1 METLNETFV
10 FTAQQP
16 LNCSMNVDLSKDM
29 EKSVSAKRA
38 RTDPD
43 VAGRDD
49 VAGVNVRKETMG
61 RDMVDKISSPY
72 GPWLLV
78 TYGKQGNKNV
88 RGRYGR
94 NGNGSSGVVEKNGP
108 AGRIVGN
115 STGKKGE
122 GGFEQ
127 DKLGKTPQLSFGNKD
142 NYSSVKIP
150 TNSSKQSGSR
160 FDILSDDA
168 GVMLTDDELLANNNS
183 SGSSSHKE
191 KVALNEITNCVGI
204 SDNNVTRKIVQGS
217 RKNIKKKDK
226 MTTVYGQVNSMP
238 FTKKGNSNYKSSN
251 NYLKPVSKI
260 VEGEII
266 DIANVLRQLHTDVKD
281 FQTQFTENVEVAQDV
296 NRSDL
301 TTSAPRVDRSF
312 DVVAS
317 ELREALTVISE

>member
-1 METLNETFV
+1 MRR
-10 FTAQQP
+10 
-16 LNCSMNVDLSKDM
+16 
-29 EKSVSAKRA
+29 KRGASGGGGGGGGGGGA
-38 RTDPD
+38 R
-43 VAGRDD
+43 
-49 VAGVNVRKETMG
+49 
-61 RDMVDKISSPY
+61 
-72 GPWLLV
+72 
-78 TYGKQGNKNV
+78 GNKNV

-115 STGKKGE
+115 STGKKGK

-281 FQTQFTENVEVAQDV
+281 FEAQFTENVEVAQAV
-296 NRSDL
+296 NQSDL
-301 TTSAPRVDRSF
+301 TTSAPCVDRSF

-317 ELREALTVISE
+317 ELKEALIVISE